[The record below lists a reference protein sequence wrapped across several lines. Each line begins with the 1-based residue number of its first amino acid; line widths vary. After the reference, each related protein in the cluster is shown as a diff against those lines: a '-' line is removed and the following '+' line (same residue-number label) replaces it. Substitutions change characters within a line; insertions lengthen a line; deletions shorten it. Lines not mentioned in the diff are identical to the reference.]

1 MRKAKVFFDKTV
13 IAGILSE
20 NPQEKSYVFEYDKSY
35 QGPPVSLS
43 MPLSQKIYRF
53 EAFPPF
59 FEGLL
64 PEGPQLEALLRLAKL
79 DREDYFG
86 QLLTVG
92 KDLVGAFSVEEDLS

>member
-1 MRKAKVFFDKTV
+1 MRKATVFFDKTL

-20 NPQEKSYVFEYDKSY
+20 SPQEKSYVFEYDKDY

-43 MPLSQKIYRF
+43 MPLSQKTYNF
-53 EAFPPF
+53 DAFPPF
-59 FEGLL
+59 FEGVL

-79 DREDYFG
+79 DRDDYFG

-92 KDLVGAFSVEEDLS
+92 KDLVGAFSVEEALA